1 MIFLPDVNVWLALV
15 YAQHTHAAAARDFVE
30 AEQMPE
36 LALCRVTQ
44 MALLRLA
51 TNTAVMGED
60 VMKPDAAWKMLDLLG
75 GQEGVVFA
83 REPDNI
89 DVVWRE
95 ETEYVRSGSNFWTD
109 AYLAAFARLTGYTLV
124 TFDRG
129 FSKYKKARVRILS
142 RASG

>member
-15 YAQHTHAAAARDFVE
+15 YAQHTHAVAARAFVE

-51 TNTAVMGED
+51 TSAAVMGED
-60 VMKPDAAWKMLDLLG
+60 VMKPAAASKMLDLSG
-75 GQEGVVFA
+75 RQEGVVFA

-95 ETEYVRSGSNFWTD
+95 QAEYLRT
-109 AYLAAFARLTGYTLV
+109 
-124 TFDRG
+124 
-129 FSKYKKARVRILS
+129 
-142 RASG
+142 